1 MKKIKIGFLP
11 LYIKLYDD
19 SGSGARARPRLE
31 PFYEKLAEM
40 LEAEGIEVIRAPFC
54 RIDEE
59 FRRET
64 KKFKAEGAEVIVTWH
79 AAYSPSL
86 ESIGALRDADVDM
99 FSTVF
104 IGNAMTRMIGEKM
117 VTPRG
122 YRDV

>member
-64 KKFKAEGAEVIVTWH
+64 EKFKAEGAEVIVTWH
-79 AAYSPSL
+79 AA
-86 ESIGALRDADVDM
+86 
-99 FSTVF
+99 
-104 IGNAMTRMIGEKM
+104 
-117 VTPRG
+117 
-122 YRDV
+122 